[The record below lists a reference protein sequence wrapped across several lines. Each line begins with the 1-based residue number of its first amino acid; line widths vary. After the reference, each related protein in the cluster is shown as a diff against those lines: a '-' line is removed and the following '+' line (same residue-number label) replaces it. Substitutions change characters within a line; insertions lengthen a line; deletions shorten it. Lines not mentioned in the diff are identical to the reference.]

1 MDVPYT
7 ETYIGQPSTSK
18 SASVQTTTPFVRR
31 TLTRCQPLLP
41 LPSDSISK
49 LCSSLVVP
57 PTNEVSPLDCCCLFL
72 QAPLPSPFAVNRS
85 LSQERRPP
93 LLPQT
98 VTLEICEPKTF
109 VPQLYP
115 SLNRMSCLNMLLN
128 TWYSPDLIPTVTP
141 MTDPFQT
148 GLPQQHSSPVHPIVR
163 KGNGYSRSCTGM
175 HGQFMLYMVDIVI
188 NQYE

>member
-1 MDVPYT
+1 MISGRMTSYNEECRRLDDDRNSERPTKVISAHTHTFLRTPLDVPYT
-7 ETYIGQPSTSK
+7 ETYIGQPSASK

-98 VTLEICEPKTF
+98 AKLEMCELKTF
-109 VPQLYP
+109 VPNFIQALK
-115 SLNRMSCLNMLLN
+115 RMSCLNMLLN

-141 MTDPFQT
+141 MTDPF
-148 GLPQQHSSPVHPIVR
+148 
-163 KGNGYSRSCTGM
+163 
-175 HGQFMLYMVDIVI
+175 
-188 NQYE
+188 

>member
-98 VTLEICEPKTF
+98 ATLEICDPKTF
-109 VPQLYP
+109 VPNFIQALK
-115 SLNRMSCLNMLLN
+115 RMSCLNMLLN

-163 KGNGYSRSCTGM
+163 KDNGHSQLRTAMRVTARRYT
-175 HGQFMLYMVDIVI
+175 VDMGII
-188 NQYE
+188 

>member
-1 MDVPYT
+1 MISGRMTSYNEECRRLDDDRDTDRRTKAKSAYTHTLLRTPLDVPYT

-41 LPSDSISK
+41 LPSESISK
-49 LCSSLVVP
+49 PCSSLVVP

-98 VTLEICEPKTF
+98 ATLEICDKDLST
-109 VPQLYP
+109 QLC
-115 SLNRMSCLNMLLN
+115 STS
-128 TWYSPDLIPTVTP
+128 
-141 MTDPFQT
+141 
-148 GLPQQHSSPVHPIVR
+148 
-163 KGNGYSRSCTGM
+163 
-175 HGQFMLYMVDIVI
+175 
-188 NQYE
+188 